1 VSLKHLTTGLAAATL
16 VGAAAFG
23 VTSIA
28 SVPATAMPAITPVV
42 FGAPLPLDQAGDI
55 SGQLSNVLTT
65 LEERNVS
72 FRSPDKESLIQG
84 GVGIIEGR
92 TADRALENAYQ
103 QGSLPVS
110 FDVSNIRQAADGSSA
125 TATVSVSGGQ
135 GPSRSQDVTF
145 VSGGPLGWQV
155 SRSSALAVLTA
166 AGS

>member
-1 VSLKHLTTGLAAATL
+1 MSLKHLITGLATATL
-16 VGAAAFG
+16 AGAAAFG

-28 SVPATAMPAITPVV
+28 PAPTTAMPAITPMV

-55 SGQLSNVLTT
+55 SGQLANVLNT
-65 LEERNVS
+65 LEQRNVS

-110 FDVSNIRQAADGSSA
+110 FNLTNIRQAADGSSA
-125 TATVSVSGGQ
+125 TATVGVSGDQ

-145 VSGGPLGWQV
+145 VSGGPLGWQL